1 MITNIALTV
10 IFSLSTYI
18 SATFIAVLNLAWEI
32 TMHENASA
40 RVALFHLSAFYFR
53 DHHARCLYPC
63 CAAPPILIFSSPCFY
78 ARRIKN

>member
-1 MITNIALTV
+1 MIINIALTV

-18 SATFIAVLNLAWEI
+18 SAAFIAVLNLAWEI

-40 RVALFHLSAFYFR
+40 CV
-53 DHHARCLYPC
+53 ARCLYPC
-63 CAAPPILIFSSPCFY
+63 CAAPPILIFSSPCFD